1 MSENIRVAKAAGIV
15 GSATLA
21 SRIMGYIR
29 DMVMSWAFGTS
40 ALADAFYVA
49 YRIPNL
55 LRELLAEGSMSAA
68 FIPVFTETLTKGT
81 REEAKQLANAVF
93 ARLLVIL
100 IIITGLGIV
109 CAPYVVKAI
118 APGWVRNARDNEIL
132 LGITLTRIMF
142 PYLLFIGLA
151 ALTMGILNSL
161 RAFLM
166 PALSPV
172 MLNVMII
179 GSVLFVAPFMP
190 NPVMGAA
197 VGVMLGGICQF
208 LIQVPG
214 LRREGMMPIP
224 RFRPSHPAVP
234 RIGRLAVP
242 IFVSSSVTQV
252 NIFIGTILAS
262 FLPTGSISYLYY
274 SMRFIQFPLGIFGV
288 SIATAVL
295 PTLSA
300 QAARGEMEEFRETVS
315 QGLRLVFFIMF
326 PAIAGIIA
334 FRLPIVNVL
343 LEHGQFNRTS
353 TLGTASALMYYAVGL
368 WAFSGVRIISQAFY
382 SLQDTRTPV
391 KIAIVALLTNISLSA
406 LFVFKTPLAHGG
418 LALATSLAA
427 MVNVSLLTLQ
437 LRKKIGRIDAKR
449 ILRSLMKIIPASM
462 VMGLIGWWISSSPI
476 WDHRGNNLHKVELLV
491 VGVLASVC
499 FYIAAM
505 RIMRSEELEFIWAM
519 IKRKRKRP
527 GGIRNGE
534 LGLPH
539 EKKHF

>member
-1 MSENIRVAKAAGIV
+1 MSENVRVAKAAGIV

-29 DMVMSWAFGTS
+29 DMVMSWAFGTT

-93 ARLLVIL
+93 ARLLIILVVITSAGILFAPL
-100 IIITGLGIV
+100 I
-109 CAPYVVKAI
+109 VKAI
-118 APGWVRNARDNEIL
+118 APGWTGSAQGDEIRI
-132 LGITLTRIMF
+132 GVILTRIMF

-151 ALTMGILNSL
+151 ALAMGMLNSL
-161 RAFLM
+161 RSFLM

-179 GSVLFVAPFMP
+179 ASVLIAAPFMP
-190 NPVMGAA
+190 SPIMGAA
-197 VGVMLGGICQF
+197 IGVLLGGICQF

-214 LRREGMMPIP
+214 LRRQGMMPVP
-224 RFRPSHPAVP
+224 RFSPSHPGVP

-242 IFVSSSVTQV
+242 ILISSSVTQV

-274 SMRFIQFPLGIFGV
+274 AMRFIQFPLGIFGV
-288 SIATAVL
+288 SVATAVL
-295 PTLSA
+295 PTLST
-300 QAARGEMEEFRETVS
+300 QAARGEMKEFRETVS

-326 PAIAGIIA
+326 PAIAGIIS
-334 FRLPIVNVL
+334 FRVPIVNVL
-343 LEHGQFNRTS
+343 LEHGEFNRVS
-353 TLGTASALMYYAVGL
+353 TLGTAAALMYYAVGL
-368 WAFSGVRIISQAFY
+368 WAFAGVRIISQAFY
-382 SLQDTRTPV
+382 SLQDTKTPV
-391 KIAIVALLTNISLSA
+391 AIAILALFTNIALSVF
-406 LFVFKTPLAHGG
+406 FVFRTPLAHAG
-418 LALATSLAA
+418 LALATSVAA
-427 MVNVSLLTLQ
+427 MVNVGLLTMQ

-449 ILRSLMKIIPASM
+449 ILRSLLKIIPASLAM
-462 VMGLIGWWISSSPI
+462 SIIGVWVSTSTV
-476 WDHRGNNLHKVELLV
+476 WDHRGNTLYKLELL
-491 VGVLASVC
+491 GGGIAASLC

-505 RIMRSEELEFIWAM
+505 RLMKSEELSFIWTT
-519 IKRKRKRP
+519 IRRKRV
-527 GGIRNGE
+527 GAAEITNGE
-534 LGLPH
+534 LGG
-539 EKKHF
+539 